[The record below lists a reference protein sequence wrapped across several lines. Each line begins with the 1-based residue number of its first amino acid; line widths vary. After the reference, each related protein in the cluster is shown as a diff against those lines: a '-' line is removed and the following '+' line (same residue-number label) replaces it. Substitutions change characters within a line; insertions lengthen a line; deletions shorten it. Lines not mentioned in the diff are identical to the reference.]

1 MPLALQ
7 TVLLFGFGVAYGSIV
22 TQLQKTQQI
31 SPLPVPGMERSSVS
45 YHAVWGL
52 SGVLL
57 GNALPLVDTLWRD
70 KLSDEST
77 DRPLHSPRAR
87 SSSDQ
92 SRGPIVDS
100 DLGPI
105 WYSAVRSIGAFIG
118 IAFAVVSVGLRSNI
132 MLRLANDM

>member
-22 TQLQKTQQI
+22 TQLQETQKI
-31 SPLPVPGMERSSVS
+31 TPLPVPGVERNSVS

-70 KLSDEST
+70 KLRNEST
-77 DRPLHSPRAR
+77 DQPLQSQRAR

-92 SRGPIVDS
+92 NRASIVDS

-105 WYSAVRSIGAFIG
+105 WYSAVRSIGAFVG
-118 IAFAVVSVGLRSNI
+118 IAFAVVSFGLRSNI
-132 MLRLANDM
+132 MLRLANDK